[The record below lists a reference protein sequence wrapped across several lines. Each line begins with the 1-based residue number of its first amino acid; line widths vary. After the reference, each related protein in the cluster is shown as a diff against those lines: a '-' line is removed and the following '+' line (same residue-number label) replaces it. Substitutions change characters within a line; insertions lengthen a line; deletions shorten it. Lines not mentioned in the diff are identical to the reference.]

1 MRFFILITL
10 ILYANTAF
18 AMQNVDIV
26 SPQNEL
32 RCSFAVE
39 IADTPK
45 AIETG
50 LMYRKSLSE
59 NAGMLFD
66 MSNVPAE
73 NPIAFWMK
81 NTFIALDIL
90 FIDEENVIF
99 DIKKNA
105 KPLDTTLIWPVR
117 RPRYVLEIKGGKAS
131 FCNIG
136 LGDVI
141 HK

>member
-66 MSNVPAE
+66 MSNVPTE

-117 RPRYVLEIKGGKAS
+117 RPRYVLEINGGKAS